1 MAETVYV
8 ICAVASAGCAVL
20 LLRAWLRSR
29 VRLLLW
35 SFWCFAFLALNNTLL
50 VVDLAIVRGT
60 DLSVPRAATALVG
73 LLLLLYGLI
82 YDRGP
87 GGGA

>member
-1 MAETVYV
+1 MAEAVYV
-8 ICAVASAGCAVL
+8 ICAVTSAGCAVL

-35 SFWCFAFLALNNTLL
+35 SFWCFALLAVNNALL

-60 DLSVPRAATALVG
+60 DLSVPRAASALAG

-82 YDRGP
+82 YDREP
-87 GGGA
+87 GGSR

>member
-1 MAETVYV
+1 MAEAVYV
-8 ICAVASAGCAVL
+8 ICAVTSAGCAVL

-29 VRLLLW
+29 VRLLFW
-35 SFWCFAFLALNNTLL
+35 SFWCFAFLAVNNLL
-50 VVDLAIVRGT
+50 LFVDLAVVRST
-60 DLSVPRAATALVG
+60 DLSVPRAATALAG

-82 YDRGP
+82 YDRRP

>member
-1 MAETVYV
+1 MAEAVYV
-8 ICAVASAGCAVL
+8 VCAATSAGCAVL
-20 LLRAWLRSR
+20 LLRAWRHSG
-29 VRLLLW
+29 VRLLFW
-35 SFWCFAFLALNNTLL
+35 SFWCFAFLAVNNTLL

-60 DLSVPRAATALVG
+60 DLSVPRAATALAG

-82 YDRGP
+82 YDRGS

>member
-8 ICAVASAGCAVL
+8 LCAVTSAGCALL
-20 LLRAWLRSR
+20 LLRAWLGSR

-50 VVDLAIVRGT
+50 FIDLAVVRGT
-60 DLSVPRAATALVG
+60 DLSVPRAATALAG

-82 YDRGP
+82 YDRSS
-87 GGGA
+87 GGRA

>member
-8 ICAVASAGCAVL
+8 ICAATSAGCAVL

-29 VRLLLW
+29 VRLLFW
-35 SFWCFAFLALNNTLL
+35 SFWCFAFLALNNMLL
-50 VVDLAIVRGT
+50 FVDLAVVRGT
-60 DLSVPRAATALVG
+60 DLSVPRAATALAG

-82 YDRGP
+82 YDRSP